1 MSQKV
6 VVLGAGFLGV
16 NAALDLASNGEEVLL
31 LDRQDT
37 HEYIPSSI
45 DLLRGR
51 VQRQELEIELEEF
64 LPEEVEFK
72 QVEVEDIRSEEKTV
86 ETRNGLIGFDKIVIA
101 LGGEPAEFGADISQA
116 ENVWGLEPAQNLTR
130 KTEDVESALIVGAG
144 YVGVETAGE
153 LEEKGIDV
161 TMVDAGTRPMGRLDE
176 KSSEKILEILQEK
189 NICFKGGKTVNQ
201 VDENSVSFED
211 GGKEESDVVIWAA
224 GVQASKTVQEI
235 FDSGPQGVEVNQGL
249 SVIGED
255 NMFAGGDCAD
265 IEPPKTAHKA
275 MKQGEVVAENIY
287 SDRESLKQIESGQNF
302 LLLSFGDEAGLV
314 FRDKLLFSSGFL
326 RYFKDLVKTYYFTR
340 LRIKK
345 FLV

>member
-1 MSQKV
+1 MSRKV

-16 NAALDLASNGEEVLL
+16 NAALDLASKGEKVLL
-31 LDRQDT
+31 LDRQDK

-51 VQRQELEIELEEF
+51 FQRQELEVDLEEF
-64 LPEEVEFK
+64 LPEEIEFK
-72 QVEVEDIRSEEKTV
+72 QVEVEEIRSGEKTV
-86 ETRNGLIGFDKIVIA
+86 ETRNGLIGFDKLVIA

-116 ENVWGLEPAQNLTR
+116 ENVWGLEPAQSLAR
-130 KTEDVESALIVGAG
+130 KTEDAESALIVGAG

-153 LEEKGIDV
+153 LEEKGLDV
-161 TMVDAGTRPMGRLDE
+161 TMVDAGTRPMAQLDE

-189 NICFKGGKTVNQ
+189 NIRFKGGKRVNQ
-201 VDENSVSFED
+201 VEENSVSFED
-211 GGKEESDVVIWAA
+211 GGTEEADVVIWAA

-235 FDSGPQGVEVNQGL
+235 FDSGFQGVEVNQGL
-249 SVIGED
+249 SVVGED
-255 NMFAGGDCAD
+255 DMFAGGDCAD

-275 MKQGEVVAENIY
+275 MRQGEVIAENIS
-287 SDRESLKQIESGQNF
+287 SDRESLKQVDSRQNF

-314 FRDKLLFSSGFL
+314 FRDKLVFSSGFL

-340 LRIKK
+340 LKIKK